1 MMYGFTL
8 APLEAGLNKKPEFI
22 KALLN

>member
-1 MMYGFTL
+1 MYGFTL

-22 KALLN
+22 IALLN

>member
-1 MMYGFTL
+1 MYGFTL

-22 KALLN
+22 TALLN